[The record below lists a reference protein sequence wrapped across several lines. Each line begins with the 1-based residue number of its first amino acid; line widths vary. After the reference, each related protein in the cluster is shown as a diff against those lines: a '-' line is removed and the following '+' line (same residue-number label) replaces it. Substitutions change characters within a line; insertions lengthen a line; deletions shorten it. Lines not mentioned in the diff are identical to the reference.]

1 MCKWQIVNSELSLL
15 LQTCYMKEWSQS
27 ANDNENIASVFISR
41 NACMCCII
49 VNSRE
54 KEDHERDIIKT
65 LNTENKN
72 MTFCFFFFFF
82 INPMGEACF
91 PVRIRLGELLSGSQ
105 PIYRTCVVWSWRLK
119 ECFAL
124 VASPVNGLWYTA
136 LSYFR
141 PDGDATLMSPNKG
154 ETGSSPWL
162 PLRLCA
168 CVRYWSVSWLVFVC
182 R

>member
-1 MCKWQIVNSELSLL
+1 
-15 LQTCYMKEWSQS
+15 MKEGSQS
-27 ANDNENIASVFISR
+27 ASENENIASVFISR

-54 KEDHERDIIKT
+54 KEDYERDIIKT
-65 LNTENKN
+65 LNTENTN
-72 MTFCFFFFFF
+72 MKFFSFFFSFFFFFFFF
-82 INPMGEACF
+82 IQWATACF
-91 PVRIRLGELLSGSQ
+91 PVKIRLGELLWGSQ
-105 PIYRTCVVWSWRLK
+105 LTACTCVGWSWRLK
-119 ECFAL
+119 ECFEL

-162 PLRLCA
+162 PLRFCA
-168 CVRYWSVSWLVFVC
+168 CVRYWSVSRLVYVC